1 MTMNAKPLRCTSCQA
16 PITMKE
22 RDRVVE
28 CGSCHARM
36 HIRSGDLALL
46 TVSVAGFSR
55 EEDLPRF
62 FIPFWVVEA
71 DIRITGEQVQGARVS
86 RFVRGRD
93 RMEGKQRFFI
103 CAADLPPAVAAFW
116 NGTLTSAKP
125 PVSPGGGVMGTVT
138 RIPARLP
145 MADARNEAEF
155 LFLRHELDASGT
167 LQSIDYEFL
176 VDGITLTYLPFYQ
189 DGAKYVSGLAQF
201 RDLIPPDPGA
211 GEGRAA
217 LPAGARAGILS
228 SVASGLTG
236 LSRSRVAPLAIAG
249 IIVVII
255 AIALLLSGFH
265 PVASLLLI
273 TGIGNNGGSDTL
285 GSTPAASF
293 TVSPTDAVPRGTEV
307 YVQVQKVPPFNQ
319 ITVLFAGGPG
329 HRVIRSCEVVL
340 TPSDGDRVMLP
351 LTPLINSQVTLQ
363 GTSGDD
369 HIEVYVTQMSGIRYK
384 ILDAIL
390 EPYQTRPQG
399 GSP

>member
-16 PITMKE
+16 SITMKE

-28 CGSCHARM
+28 CKSCHTQM
-36 HIRSGDLALL
+36 HIGSGELAAL
-46 TVSVAGFSR
+46 TVSVTGFSR
-55 EEDLPRF
+55 EENLPRF

-71 DIRITGEQVQGARVS
+71 DIRITGEQVRGARVS
-86 RFVRGRD
+86 RLVRGRD

-103 CAADLPPAVAAFW
+103 CAADMPPAVAAFW
-116 NGTLTSAKP
+116 NATLTGAKP
-125 PVSPGGGVMGTVT
+125 PVSPGGGAIGPVI

-176 VDGITLTYLPFYQ
+176 VDGITLAYLPFYQ

-201 RDLIPPDPGA
+201 RDIVPPDPAA
-211 GEGRAA
+211 GKGRE
-217 LPAGARAGILS
+217 PSPGARAGILS
-228 SVASGLTG
+228 SVSSGLSG
-236 LSRSRVAPLAIAG
+236 LSRSRVALLAIVG
-249 IIVVII
+249 IIIVII
-255 AIALLLSGFH
+255 AIALLVSGFH

-273 TGIGNNGGSDTL
+273 TGLGNNGGSDTL
-285 GSTPAASF
+285 AATPTAF

-307 YVQVQKVPPFNQ
+307 YVQVQKVPPHNL
-319 ITVLFAGGPG
+319 ITALFAGGPG
-329 HRVIRSCEVVL
+329 HRVIRSCEVIL
-340 TPSDGDRVMLP
+340 TTSDGDRFMVP
-351 LTPLINSQVTLQ
+351 LTPLINSQITLQ
-363 GTSGDD
+363 GTAGDD
-369 HIEVYVTQMSGIRYK
+369 RIEVYVTQMSGIRYK
-384 ILDAIL
+384 ILDTVL